1 MSSEQENKLILVAG
15 AGSGIG
21 KSVLEN
27 LNLLNQAA
35 IGVSRTGVVWKTSE
49 GFQSGKN
56 FQCNLSRQSEVL
68 EFVEVLKK
76 QIGRAHV

>member
-1 MSSEQENKLILVAG
+1 MSSEQENELILVAG

-21 KSVLEN
+21 RSVLEN

-35 IGVSRTGVVWKTSE
+35 IGVSRTGVAWKTNE
-49 GFQSGKN
+49 RFQSGKN

-68 EFVEVLKK
+68 EFVEL
-76 QIGRAHV
+76 